1 MDAAERVPTELR
13 GLWLRSLRRKD
24 KEYRP
29 GGDFPPVA
37 RGGSFGRGG
46 KVVLVEA
53 KAEVIIGVRRGAI
66 GEETP
71 DSGRSP
77 L

>member
-13 GLWLRSLRRKD
+13 GLWLRSLRRKNQ
-24 KEYRP
+24 KYRP
-29 GGDFPPVA
+29 GSDFPPVA
-37 RGGSFGRGG
+37 RGGPFGRGG

-53 KAEVIIGVRRGAI
+53 ESEIVVGIRRGVR

>member
-1 MDAAERVPTELR
+1 MA
-13 GLWLRSLRRKD
+13 S
-24 KEYRP
+24 
-29 GGDFPPVA
+29 GGV
-37 RGGSFGRGG
+37 FGRGG

-77 L
+77 LELFEEGAEPAG

>member
-13 GLWLRSLRRKD
+13 GLWLRSLWRKD
-24 KEYRP
+24 KEYGP

-53 KAEVIIGVRRGAI
+53 ESEVAVGLG
-66 GEETP
+66 
-71 DSGRSP
+71 SGRGRE
-77 L
+77 

>member
-24 KEYRP
+24 KEYGP

-46 KVVLVEA
+46 IVVLVEA
-53 KAEVIIGVRRGAI
+53 ESEVIIGVRRGGR
-66 GEETP
+66 GEETA